1 MISADPDKSR
11 FPQAPS
17 QAAWD
22 AMTPAERARAV
33 ATLPPFMTEEECSPP
48 EGDHHIDARIIARD
62 SLRDHFERLRRRA
75 YVGSDIVV
83 YYPQTPRFAPDLF
96 VVFDVEPGPRDS
108 WIVSAE
114 NKGLDFVL
122 EVLYLG
128 DRNKDLSE
136 NVNFYAS
143 LGIPEYFV
151 YDRKRQRLHGF
162 RLSGGRLVPIL
173 PQHGFFTSEVLGM
186 ELALEDGRLRFFYVG
201 AQVPEPRELLNR
213 MQRIMD
219 QHIERADQAEARAQA
234 EAERAQAESE
244 RAQAESERAQAESE
258 RAQAESER
266 AQAES
271 ERAQA
276 ESAARARAE
285 AELAALR
292 AELEALKRG
301 T

>member
-1 MISADPDKSR
+1 MISADPEKPR

-22 AMTPAERARAV
+22 AMTPTERAQVV

-48 EGDHHIDARIIARD
+48 EGDPHINARIVARD

-96 VVFDVEPGPRDS
+96 VVLDVEPGDRDS

-114 NKGLDFVL
+114 GKGLDFVL

-128 DRNKDLSE
+128 DRNKDLNE
-136 NVNFYAS
+136 NVKFYAE

-162 RLSGGRLVPIL
+162 RLNGGRPLPIL
-173 PQHGFFTSEVLGM
+173 PQHGFFASEVLGM
-186 ELALEDGRLRFFYVG
+186 ELAIEDGRLRFFLGG
-201 AQVPEPRELLNR
+201 ALVPEPRELLVR
-213 MQRIMD
+213 LQKASD
-219 QHIERADQAEARAQA
+219 QLLERLDEAERARAEAEAETERVRAEVQAESERAQA
-234 EAERAQAESE
+234 EAERAQAEAE
-244 RAQAESERAQAESE
+244 RAQAEAERAQAE
-258 RAQAESER
+258 A
-266 AQAES
+266 
-271 ERAQA
+271 
-276 ESAARARAE
+276 AARARAE